1 MLLLLLLGLV
11 EERFDGIVDDGHIDD
26 GGHRSWSDTCSNVLV
41 VVDGEECIELV
52 SAERSLEVTCCV
64 CAFNTDL
71 ADEIDVVIAVVRT
84 GKTAHDTVEDMYVV
98 VRMTVAVGE
107 R

>member
-1 MLLLLLLGLV
+1 MLLLLLLLLGLV
-11 EERFDGIVDDGHIDD
+11 EERFDSIVDDGHIDD
-26 GGHRSWSDTCSNVLV
+26 GGHRSWLDRNVLV

-52 SAERSLEVTCCV
+52 SAERSCEVTCCV